1 MAESTELTTRDVFAQ
16 IDRRLT
22 RMEDDLRA
30 FRQYI
35 EERFVAMESRLEG
48 RIDRLDDKID
58 RNLRWVLGMIM
69 ISWLS
74 TMSAILL
81 K

>member
-1 MAESTELTTRDVFAQ
+1 MAESPELTTRDVFSQ
-16 IDRRLT
+16 VDRRLT
-22 RMEDDLRA
+22 RIEDDLRQ
-30 FRQYI
+30 FRQQV
-35 EERFVAMESRLEG
+35 EDRFVRV
-48 RIDRLDDKID
+48 DDKMD
-58 RNLRWVLGMIM
+58 RNLRWVLGMVM